1 MKQKTLGFLFVIVAV
16 ATFYL
21 FTQSTPREAGML
33 LVNGTIYTLDPDN
46 TVAQAVAIRG
56 DRIVSVGR
64 TDEMKRRYH
73 ADTVIDLQGATVMP
87 GFIDGHGHVLNEGS
101 RIHNLDVTGATSPEQ
116 VAKMVARRVQELQPG
131 QWLIGR
137 GWDQNLWP
145 VKEFPKHD
153 ILDKVA
159 ASLPVVLRRIDG
171 HAMWVNR
178 KTMELAGI
186 NRDTRDPD
194 GGKIYR
200 DTKGNP
206 TGVLVDNAMDLV
218 NKVAPEL
225 TDEEI
230 EQRLK
235 LSLDEC
241 AQLGLTEVHDM
252 GVDLQTIHAYK
263 KLIDRGQCP
272 VRVYAAINDPGE
284 TWNYYLQH
292 GVEIGYGN
300 GMLTVRAF
308 KLYID
313 GALGSRG
320 AAMLDSYSDDPGNR
334 GLTVTAES
342 DIEKNCRQALE
353 HGFQVCTHA
362 IGDRG
367 NFVVLNEYE
376 KVLKTMSPNAP
387 SPRWRVEHA
396 QVLQQSDLP
405 RFAQLGILPSMQP
418 THATSDMYWAEGRLG
433 LERVKRAYAWRSI
446 LQTGSIIIAG
456 SDFPIEGVNPLWGFY
471 AAITRSDRSG
481 YPQDGWYPDQ
491 KMTREEAARA
501 FTQWAAFGAFQ
512 EEVKG
517 TIEPG
522 KWADL
527 TVFSRDIMQVSP
539 MDVLKT
545 DVEMTLV
552 GGKIVYCRP
561 VQVAP

>member
-1 MKQKTLGFLFVIVAV
+1 MKQRTLGILFVIVAV

-21 FTQSTPREAGML
+21 FTRTTPREAGML
-33 LVNGTIYTLDPDN
+33 LVNGTVYTFDADN
-46 TVAQAVAIRG
+46 AVAQAVAIRG

-64 TDEMKRRYH
+64 TEDLKRRYR

-87 GFIDGHGHVLNEGS
+87 GFIDGHGHVVSEGS
-101 RIHNLDVTGATSPEQ
+101 RLHNLDVTGATSPEQ
-116 VAKMVARRVQELQPG
+116 VADMVARRAQELQPG

-153 ILDKVA
+153 LLDRA
-159 ASLPVVLRRIDG
+159 APSLPVVLRRIDG
-171 HAMWVNR
+171 HAMWVNK

-186 NRDTRDPD
+186 THDSKDPD

-200 DTKGNP
+200 DIKGNP
-206 TGVLVDNAMDLV
+206 TGVFVDNAMDLV
-218 NKVAPEL
+218 DKVVPEL
-225 TDEEI
+225 TDDEI
-230 EQRLK
+230 EQRLRA
-235 LSLDEC
+235 SLGEC
-241 AQLGLTEVHDM
+241 ARLGLTEVHDM
-252 GVDLQTIHAYK
+252 GIDLQTIRAYK
-263 KLIDRGQCP
+263 KLIDGGQCP
-272 VRVYAAINDPGE
+272 VRVYAAIIDPGE

-292 GVEIGYGN
+292 GPEIGYGN

-342 DIEKNCRQALE
+342 DIDKICSQALE

-367 NFVVLNEYE
+367 NFIMLNEYE
-376 KVLKTMSPNAP
+376 KFLKTMSPNAA
-387 SPRWRVEHA
+387 SPRWRIEHA
-396 QVLQQSDLP
+396 QVLQQSDIP
-405 RFAQLGILPSMQP
+405 RFAKLGILPSMQP
-418 THATSDMYWAEGRLG
+418 THATSDMYWVEARLG
-433 LERVKRAYAWRSI
+433 LERVKGAYAWRSI

-456 SDFPIEGVNPLWGFY
+456 SDFPVEGVNPLWGFY
-471 AAITRSDRSG
+471 AAFTRSDRSG
-481 YPQDGWYPDQ
+481 YPLDGWYADQ
-491 KMTREEAARA
+491 RMSREEAARA
-501 FTQWAAFGAFQ
+501 FTQWAAYGAFQ
-512 EEVKG
+512 EDVKG

-527 TVFSRDIMQVSP
+527 TVFSKDIMQVPP
-539 MDVLKT
+539 MEVLNT
-545 DVEMTLV
+545 DVALTMV
-552 GGKIVYCRP
+552 GGKIVYSKP
-561 VQVAP
+561 VQSAP